1 MKKAKQRIVTIG
13 GGTGSFTLLSGLKNY
28 PVELSAIVSMADDG
42 GSTGILRD
50 ELGVLPPGDI
60 RQCLVALSES
70 SKILRELFNYRYAG
84 GGLSGHSFG
93 NIFISTLEKISG
105 NFNQAIKEAGKILRI
120 KGKVIPVTL
129 RNTKL
134 TALLNSGKKIIG
146 QHNIDE
152 SDLTNLK
159 RLHLVPRAE
168 TNPEAVRKIMEADK
182 IIINPG
188 NFFCSVI
195 PNFLTKGLTEAIVKS
210 KAKKIYV
217 CNLMT
222 KLGHSDNFTTVDFI
236 SNINKYA
243 GSDIV
248 EYVIYNTESPEE
260 RLIKKYSRKGE
271 YFVETGDIDSFKNIK
286 FIGKELLS
294 HKVYKQKKSDKIKRT
309 LIRHDS
315 AKTAEA
321 ILMI

>member
-1 MKKAKQRIVTIG
+1 MIKTKQKIVTIG

-42 GSTGILRD
+42 GSTGVLRD
-50 ELGVLPPGDI
+50 ELGVLPLGDV

-70 SKILRELFNYRYAG
+70 SQILRELFNYRYAN

-105 NFNQAIKEAGKILRI
+105 NFDQAIKEAGKILRI
-120 KGKVIPVTL
+120 RGKVILVTL
-129 RNTKL
+129 KNTKL
-134 TALLNSGKKIIG
+134 TAMLTSGKKIIG

-159 RLHLVPRAE
+159 KLRLTPCAE
-168 TNPEAVRKIMEADK
+168 ANSEAVKAILEADK
-182 IIINPG
+182 IVINPG
-188 NFFCSVI
+188 NFYCSII
-195 PNFLTKGLTEAIVKS
+195 PNFLANGLAEAISKA

-222 KLGHSDNFTTVDFI
+222 KLGHTDNFTAVDFVK
-236 SNINKYA
+236 NINKYA
-243 GSDIV
+243 GRDIID
-248 EYVIYNTESPEE
+248 YVIYNKEKPEE

-271 YFVETGDIDSFKNIK
+271 YFVESGNFKNIK
-286 FIGKELLS
+286 IISRKLLS
-294 HKVYKQKKSDKIKRT
+294 HKIYKQKKGDKIRRF

-315 AKTAEA
+315 DKISEI